1 MWPSD
6 ASGTWGCGAF
16 SSQGEWFQLE
26 WPDSWRELHITIQE
40 LLPIVLS
47 VALWGGQWHDS
58 TVRCRCDNAAVVA
71 IVNKGTSRCDKAMQ
85 LMRSLFL
92 FTAKHNLILS
102 AQHILGADNG
112 AADALSRNDKN
123 SFLIQVAGARRDPTP
138 IPPDLL
144 EALLHPQDWTSQSWT
159 RLLLASWRKA
169 SQSPLTGRTAAPKTD
184 S

>member
-1 MWPSD
+1 M
-6 ASGTWGCGAF
+6 
-16 SSQGEWFQLE
+16 
-26 WPDSWRELHITIQE
+26 
-40 LLPIVLS
+40 
-47 VALWGGQWHDS
+47 
-58 TVRCRCDNAAVVA
+58 
-71 IVNKGTSRCDKAMQ
+71 NKGTSRCDKAMQ

-102 AQHILGADNG
+102 AQHIPGAENG

-123 SFLIQVAGARRDPTP
+123 SFLIQVAGARTDPTP

-144 EALLHPQDWTSQSWT
+144 EALLLHPQDWTSQSWT

-169 SQSPLTGRTAAPKTD
+169 SQSPLTGRTAVPKTD